1 MEENKRFYTVRDIA
15 REFDRSERTIREAI
29 QRGDI
34 PAVKMCGRWVVSVDV
49 LKEIANVKRA

>member
-1 MEENKRFYTVRDIA
+1 MEEGKRFYTVRDIA

-49 LKEIANVKRA
+49 LKEIANVKQA

>member
-34 PAVKMCGRWVVSVDV
+34 PAVKVCGRWVVSVDV
-49 LKEIANVKRA
+49 LNGIMGRKQA